1 MFHQRP
7 PTEDEI
13 SRLPL
18 DFVLLESEFDR
29 EIFTDQLLSVWVALA
44 ESGSLATLPPVP
56 DIVGFAHE
64 CLSFFLIYHTN
75 TWVLK
80 SPAGTALD
88 SSTEP
93 PTETNTSRRGSPS
106 KGDKRW
112 HPYPRPP
119 RLNRNSNADADSLY
133 EVPPMH
139 PKLGSSD
146 TRDVIG
152 CIYLSLSTATQ
163 NTVDIGIALCPD
175 ARGRGYGRAALT
187 KVMRYAF
194 ETLNMHRVVANV
206 FGPSLSQ
213 ASADAKASAK
223 ESGTVRW
230 VFEKLG
236 FTHEGVNRL
245 AGFSAADGT
254 WRDVYVLAMLDTD
267 WMLLQGRTAGR
278 ASILTPWDTLMERH
292 EKERDEMTEWMEDPN
307 WGRLKRVG
315 SSDTIKGAVEPDLD
329 DIVAEHTEA
338 GTEDALP
345 SNNDNTGPSLPTYID
360 DDIFDTDS
368 WDTDEEPD
376 SPVLGSQ
383 VSGSRGPASSIGIS
397 PPGSVISLPSDF
409 EWRSVG
415 QSSQPSVI
423 SAPPSEFESYASWS
437 QVSSHPPVGARAP
450 SPSILSL
457 GLNDADLI
465 DSWLEDSEPEDE
477 ALGFGLRPRRGY

>member
-1 MFHQRP
+1 MYHQPP

-18 DFVLLESEFDR
+18 DFALLESEFDR
-29 EIFTDQLLSVWVALA
+29 ELFTDQLISIWIALA

-56 DIVGFAHE
+56 DIVGFAQG
-64 CLSFFLIYHTN
+64 CLAFFLIYHTN

-80 SPAGTALD
+80 SPPGTALD

-93 PTETNTSRRGSPS
+93 PPVASTSPRGSPS
-106 KGDKRW
+106 KD
-112 HPYPRPP
+112 PLFESLPR
-119 RLNRNSNADADSLY
+119 N
-133 EVPPMH
+133 
-139 PKLGSSD
+139 PKLDSSD

-163 NTVDIGIALCPD
+163 NTVDVGVALRPD

-206 FGPSLSQ
+206 FGPSFGLS
-213 ASADAKASAK
+213 SAEAKASAK
-223 ESGTVRW
+223 ESGAVRW

-236 FTHEGVNRL
+236 FTHEGVNRR
-245 AGFSAADGT
+245 AGFSATDGT
-254 WRDVYVLAMLDTD
+254 WRDVHVLAMLDTD
-267 WMLLQGRTAGR
+267 WLLLQRRTAGR
-278 ASILTPWDTLMERH
+278 ASILSAWDTLMERH
-292 EKERDEMTEWMEDPN
+292 EKERDEMSEWMEDPS
-307 WGRLKRVG
+307 WGRLRRVG

-329 DIVAEHTEA
+329 NIVAEHTNDV
-338 GTEDALP
+338 GTKDTNA
-345 SNNDNTGPSLPTYID
+345 NGGPSQPTHLD
-360 DDIFDTDS
+360 NDFGSTADSNFDTDS
-368 WDTDEEPD
+368 WLTDEEPD

-383 VSGSRGPASSIGIS
+383 ISDPPAPASSIGIS
-397 PPGSVISLPSDF
+397 PPGSVMSLPSDF

-437 QVSSHPPVGARAP
+437 QVSPHPSLGARVP
-450 SPSILSL
+450 SPPIFSL
-457 GLNDADLI
+457 
-465 DSWLEDSEPEDE
+465 DSDEVDPVNAWSDFLEPDVGGPGLEDEG
-477 ALGFGLRPRRGY
+477 LGFGLGQRHGR